1 MSSVFPDELT
11 PITGESLFYN
21 RDLSMSGVLPGV
33 ALDGETF
40 IPSYGSKVSFSA
52 NNHSYQTDN
61 SFYNLIPLSANSL
74 TAKFDMKYVMSEGD
88 AQSLVAFIESN
99 SGVQQFALRTDQ
111 NIYKNVSGVC
121 AQYAVNHIN
130 TDHYEVAASIDVLEA
145 PTLFNWSGMNFVSG
159 VSSLFKT
166 GVEYEKYD
174 VVLTGD
180 HSSNK
185 FNCFFYS
192 TEDQEES
199 SAQTSPTGDDSKWS
213 QKFFFEPDAG
223 LQHTVDLKVNEIN
236 FKNSHKLR
244 LKLQDNI
251 ATIPL
256 NYKFSSITTK
266 QLKAMLHFL
275 ENKGGY
281 RRFEHQI
288 PSLYNR
294 PKVYYCP
301 QWSHTFK
308 YHNTHDLDVTL
319 IEDPMGVIP
328 TGS

>member
-1 MSSVFPDELT
+1 MTNFPDELT
-11 PITGESLFYN
+11 PISGESLFYN
-21 RDLSMSGVLPGV
+21 RDKNLSDVSLVSLHSSTD
-33 ALDGETF
+33 L
-40 IPSYGSKVSFSA
+40 IPSYGSQVSFTA

-74 TAKFDMKYVMSEGD
+74 TAKFDMKYDVNESD
-88 AQSLVAFIESN
+88 AKSLVNFFESH
-99 SGVQQFALRTDQ
+99 SGVKQFQLQTDQ
-111 NIYKNVSGVC
+111 NIYGNVSGVC

-130 TDHYEVAASIDVLEA
+130 KDHYEVAAAIDVLEA
-145 PTLFNWSGMNFVSG
+145 PTLFNWSGMNFVTGAST
-159 VSSLFKT
+159 LFKT
-166 GVEYEKYD
+166 GVSYEKYD
-174 VVLTGD
+174 VVFTGD

-192 TEDQEES
+192 TEDHSVS
-199 SAQTSPTGDDSKWS
+199 SAHTSPTGSDSKWS
-213 QKFFFEPDAG
+213 QKFYFEPDAG
-223 LQHTVDLKVNEIN
+223 LQNTVDLKVNEIN

-244 LKLQDNI
+244 LKLQDNV
-251 ATIPL
+251 ATVPL
-256 NYKFSSITTK
+256 NYKFTSITTK
-266 QLKAMLHFL
+266 QLKGMLHFL